1 MRRFLAGISV
11 VLLVGC
17 AAQPPERSPLPDVA
31 EAVPE
36 PAGCLLSVGEP
47 KGVTV
52 LSVTGDGAAVGVLED
67 GDVITAI
74 EGTPTVTRPQL
85 TELMVGFGPGEE
97 IEIDYVRDGATGSAT
112 VTLGTNPSDASRGM
126 IGITVQTAFD
136 QVPPD
141 EADDVVAPSDTA
153 RPIVVAGALMLVDP
167 LHNTWQQTGIIP
179 PDETRWVSTS
189 SGFYSVTDADPVGVL
204 DLRTGDP
211 IPDDGFQDWD
221 LQRLIGVVGDNLL
234 LVVTAE
240 IPDQPGFVNL
250 AIAAFDPLLGQTV
263 WVTPVGNSFGI
274 PVAAYGSPDGSAFIA
289 VGADAES
296 GDQAGVALYDSAG
309 IAQNVAGLTEY
320 GDPMGWFSPTAMA
333 FRTDEETVTVYEF
346 AEGSSTA
353 HELPAT
359 VVGSIT
365 ATVGDARHIIAV
377 RERDML
383 LQDLL
388 DPNSSAPLATNCAI
402 GRAGDPGWGA

>member
-11 VLLVGC
+11 VLIVGC

-36 PAGCLLSVGEP
+36 PVGCLLSVGDP

-52 LSVTGDGAAVGVLED
+52 LSVTGDGPAVGALED
-67 GDVITAI
+67 GDVITAVD
-74 EGTPTVTRPQL
+74 GSPTETRPQL
-85 TELMVGFGPGEE
+85 TELMSSFGPGEE
-97 IEIDYVRDGATGSAT
+97 IEIDYVRDGATGTAT
-112 VTLGTNPSDASRGM
+112 VTLGTNPSDTGRGM
-126 IGITVQTAFD
+126 IGITVQTAYD
-136 QVPPD
+136 QIPPD

-153 RPIVVAGALMLVDP
+153 RPIVVAGDLMLVDP
-167 LHNTWQQTGIIP
+167 LRNTWQQTGITP

-189 SGFYSVTDADPVGVL
+189 TGFYSVTDTQPVGVL
-204 DLRTGDP
+204 DLLTGDP

-221 LQRLIGVVGDNLL
+221 PQRLIGVVGDNLL

-250 AIAAFDPLLGQTV
+250 AIAAFDPRVGQTL

-296 GDQAGVALYDSAG
+296 GDQAGVSLFDSNGAP
-309 IAQNVAGLTEY
+309 QNVAGLTEY
-320 GDPMGWFSPTAMA
+320 GDPMGWFSTTAIA
-333 FRTDEETVTVYEF
+333 FRTDEETVTVYDF
-346 AEGSSTA
+346 ADGSTTP
-353 HELPAT
+353 HQLPET

-388 DPNSSAPLATNCAI
+388 DPNFSAPLATNCVI
-402 GRAGDPGWGA
+402 GRAGDPGWGV